1 MERIFVQDPRVGR
14 TQGTMK
20 DYVATLMTLPRWL
33 STSPTKKQMAE
44 NIQEKLSKI
53 CRRQLL
59 ENLHEFRLLKT
70 DPSNFLKTIIHK
82 LYLVHF

>member
-14 TQGTMK
+14 IQGTMK
-20 DYVATLMTLPRWL
+20 DYVATLMTLPQWL
-33 STSPTKKQMAE
+33 STCPTKKQMAE

-59 ENLHEFRLLKT
+59 ENLNEFRLLKT

>member
-20 DYVATLMTLPRWL
+20 DYVATLMTLPQWL

-59 ENLHEFRLLKT
+59 ENLNEFRLLKT
-70 DPSNFLKTIIHK
+70 EPSNFLKTIIHK